1 MKIKITSTYTNM
13 ISKIDEQKKTPYK
26 NKTKES
32 ALKTTKREVLSEQK
46 CNKNKIDNKTK
57 NKQETE

>member
-1 MKIKITSTYTNM
+1 M